1 MAFVR
6 IETIVTGHVQ
16 GVGYRF
22 FVERMA
28 GILGITGWVSNLPDG
43 SVKVVGIG
51 TEDKISDFL
60 LTLKEGS
67 SLSRVDEVKTN
78 RTVTEYNDFD
88 SFEIML

>member
-1 MAFVR
+1 MAFKKLEAIISGR
-6 IETIVTGHVQ
+6 VQ
-16 GVGYRF
+16 GVGFRF

-28 GILGITGWVSNLPDG
+28 NLLGITGWISNLPNGD
-43 SVKVVGIG
+43 VKVVGVG

-67 SLSRVDEVKTN
+67 SLSRVDEVKSSFEN
-78 RTVTEYNDFD
+78 VDYNEYD